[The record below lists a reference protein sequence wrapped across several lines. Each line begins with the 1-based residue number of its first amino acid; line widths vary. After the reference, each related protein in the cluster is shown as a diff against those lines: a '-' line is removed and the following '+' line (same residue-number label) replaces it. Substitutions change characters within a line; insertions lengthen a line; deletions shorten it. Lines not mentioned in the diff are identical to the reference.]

1 MKRQSR
7 RYQPL
12 SISFLQHRTD
22 PLVNE
27 LGKQVQ
33 FRQLSPLFHSPRRP
47 DHRAGTFLAL
57 FETLGSICPDLV
69 PIDDAARSIRFD
81 SKQAM
86 NVHQTYGL
94 TYRLDTNRLLR
105 RWTWLSQTARFGT
118 VLFADV
124 AVILAMAWLTG
135 VGYHFVVYHAAGDIL
150 SFVEVG
156 AVSAVIFVTLGLLR
170 SEYALSRFFSLKPQL
185 RRVAQL
191 WNTTLICLLAAGF
204 LTQMSAVFSRG
215 WMMLYYA
222 TTICVLIGVRSFFV
236 RATVVAS
243 RNGLISARRIFLF
256 GTGRHIED
264 FVTRYQPR
272 NVGVTVVGCH
282 FLTPVS
288 PDATKEG
295 KRRSLV
301 ADLEAAVASAR
312 ILEPDAV
319 FLVMPWS
326 DADTIDRCV
335 ETLLNVPA
343 EIHLGAEHVL
353 DRFEHVKISKLGALA
368 SLQLTRPPLS
378 GIELLLKRMC
388 DLLLASIAL
397 LLLTP
402 VLVATGILI
411 KLDDPGPVF
420 FVQRRFGFN
429 QKAFRIVKFRSMR
442 TLDDGPTIEQAKK
455 DDPRVTRIGSWLRR
469 WNIDELPQL
478 FNVIK
483 GDMSLVG
490 PRPHAL
496 SHDREFERLISLYAR
511 RHRVKPGITGWA
523 QIHGFRGETDTED
536 KIRNRVAHDLYY
548 IENWSLLL
556 DFQILVR
563 TVISPASYRNAY

>member
-1 MKRQSR
+1 
-7 RYQPL
+7 
-12 SISFLQHRTD
+12 
-22 PLVNE
+22 
-27 LGKQVQ
+27 
-33 FRQLSPLFHSPRRP
+33 
-47 DHRAGTFLAL
+47 
-57 FETLGSICPDLV
+57 
-69 PIDDAARSIRFD
+69 
-81 SKQAM
+81 
-86 NVHQTYGL
+86 
-94 TYRLDTNRLLR
+94 
-105 RWTWLSQTARFGT
+105 
-118 VLFADV
+118 V
-124 AVILAMAWLTG
+124 AVILTMAWLTG
-135 VGYHFVVYHAAGDIL
+135 VGYHFAIYHSAGDIL

-170 SEYALSRFFSLKPQL
+170 SGYSISRFFSFKPQL
-185 RRVAQL
+185 RRIAQL
-191 WNTTLICLLAAGF
+191 WNTTFICLLAVGF
-204 LTQMSAVFSRG
+204 LTQSSAIFSRG
-215 WMMLYYA
+215 WMTFYYVS
-222 TTICVLIGVRSFFV
+222 TICVLLAVRSFFV
-236 RATVVAS
+236 RATVIAS

-272 NVGVTVVGCH
+272 NVGVTIVGCH
-282 FLTPVS
+282 FLTPVP
-288 PDATKEG
+288 PDAAKETE
-295 KRRSLV
+295 RRSLA

-312 ILEPDAV
+312 ILEPDAI

-353 DRFEHVKISKLGALA
+353 DRFEHVQISKLGTMA
-368 SLQLTRPPLS
+368 SLQLTRLPLS
-378 GIELLLKRMC
+378 RIELSFKRMC
-388 DLLLASIAL
+388 DLLLASLAL

-402 VLVATGILI
+402 LLIVTGVLI
-411 KLDDPGPVF
+411 KLDGPGPVF
-420 FVQRRFGFN
+420 FVQHRLGFN
-429 QKAFRIVKFRSMR
+429 QKAFRIMKFRTMR
-442 TLDDGPTIEQAKK
+442 TLDDGPLIEQAKK

-478 FNVIK
+478 FNVIN

-548 IENWSLLL
+548 IENWSPLL